1 MAFNLRPLGKVIN
14 NLMYR
19 DTCTISKL
27 AKVKD
32 KYGATNPN
40 GREVIYKDI
49 PCKFSFT
56 VVDNPGDGNDVY
68 VPVLKE
74 VRIFVDLDYD
84 IKAGDIIE
92 GYRKDDVSNVEQLIK
107 GICGEPNRYDYHQ
120 EIPII
125 IDEEN

>member
-1 MAFNLRPLGKVIN
+1 MAFNLRPFSKVVN

-27 AKVKD
+27 ASVKD

-56 VVDNPGDGNDVY
+56 AVDNPGDGNDVY

-92 GYRKDDVSNVEQLIK
+92 GYRIDDVSNVKQLIK